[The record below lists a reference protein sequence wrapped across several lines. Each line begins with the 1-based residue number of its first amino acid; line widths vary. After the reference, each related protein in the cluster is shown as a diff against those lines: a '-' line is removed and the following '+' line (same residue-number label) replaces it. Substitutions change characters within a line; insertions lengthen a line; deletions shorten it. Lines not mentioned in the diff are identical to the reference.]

1 SCSAAV
7 RALHAEVRAVDSV
20 PASARN
26 FDNTIGRIERAGLA
40 LGDSAAADGSLYLFS
55 PDSTTRAASQICS
68 QHLSIVSVEL
78 NSDPHIYAAALALMK
93 SGAVTDPAQRKVVE
107 LYVEQGRHA
116 GAGLDSAARAR
127 VTSLF
132 NRLNDVQREFAV
144 AIAADT
150 TSIVISADESKGL
163 PPQLLSALKPVAGGG
178 FVVPV
183 SEATY
188 GPFMGTDASSAARAR
203 FFAAYFR
210 RGGIGNVHR
219 VDTALALRDTLAVA
233 LGFPNWAAYQ
243 LDTHMA
249 KDPQR
254 VIAFL
259 DQIDSRLAPEARA
272 ELASLARVKRESGD
286 TSAMQISDV
295 SYYNAMLRRTKY

>member
-1 SCSAAV
+1 
-7 RALHAEVRAVDSV
+7 RD
-20 PASARN
+20 
-26 FDNTIGRIERAGLA
+26 
-40 LGDSAAADGSLYLFS
+40 
-55 PDSTTRAASQICS
+55 
-68 QHLSIVSVEL
+68 
-78 NSDPHIYAAALALMK
+78 
-93 SGAVTDPAQRKVVE
+93 
-107 LYVEQGRHA
+107 
-116 GAGLDSAARAR
+116 
-127 VTSLF
+127 
-132 NRLNDVQREFAV
+132 FAV
-144 AIAADT
+144 AIAADST
-150 TSIVISADESKGL
+150 TIVISADEAKGL
-163 PPQLLSALKPVAGGG
+163 QPQILAALKPTDGGNYI
-178 FVVPV
+178 VPV
-183 SEATY
+183 SEATI
-188 GPFMGTDASSAARAR
+188 GPFLSTDASSAARER

-295 SYYNAMLRRTKY
+295 SY